1 MKRYLL
7 LTSVV
12 LVSAAVG
19 GAYAAV
25 DCSTPP
31 SCSEL
36 GYDMT
41 ASECGS
47 AAKLKCPFGD
57 GYYCAPKKEESG
69 EADDSPVEASCGNG
83 MIIYDNRKCYNGFPT
98 DRVPMGIVVD
108 ATTSLAA
115 ALDEYNPQSPDS
127 IRRERWGEPGGDTG
141 VGNCVYNPPTRYNE
155 IGGEGIGCTEYTNV
169 TTSCEKLGY
178 CNTYHP
184 WFDQVSDSRYAS
196 VVIQKCYGTVN
207 FADIDV
213 NTFLPS
219 AKELLKIGANM
230 GQIASKFNQ
239 VIIPDIK
246 EHYNVRVD
254 EINTDSYYWTSNEV
268 DANNALAVK
277 LGFAPE
283 KKWKE
288 EIYRYRCFFYYDK
301 ELSSSD
307 FLKMCNFDSCSS

>member
-1 MKRYLL
+1 MKKYLL

-69 EADDSPVEASCGNG
+69 EADDSPVESSCGNG
-83 MIIYDNRKCYNGFPT
+83 MIIYDNRKCYNGFPK
-98 DRVPMGIVVD
+98 DRVPMGIIVD

-115 ALDEYNPQSPDS
+115 ALDEYNPQSPGN
-127 IRRERWGEPGGDTG
+127 IRYERWGLPGGDTG
-141 VGNCVYNPPTRYNE
+141 VGNCVYNTTNGYNE
-155 IGGEGIGCTEYTNV
+155 IGGEGMGCTTIGTITGYCT

-196 VVIQKCYGTVN
+196 DVIQKCYGTVN
-207 FADIDV
+207 FADINSD
-213 NTFLPS
+213 TFLPS
-219 AKELLKIGANM
+219 AKEVQKM
-230 GQIASKFNQ
+230 SQIASKFNQ

-246 EHYNVRVD
+246 EHYNVLVD
-254 EINTDSYYWTSNEV
+254 EINIDSYYWTSNEV
-268 DANNALAVK
+268 DANNALAVNP
-277 LGFAPE
+277 GRGPE

-288 EIYRYRCFFYYDK
+288 EKYQYRCFFYYDK

-307 FLKMCNFDSCSS
+307 YKTMCGFP

>member
-1 MKRYLL
+1 MKKYLL

-36 GYDMT
+36 GY
-41 ASECGS
+41 
-47 AAKLKCPFGD
+47 
-57 GYYCAPKKEESG
+57 CAPKKEESG
-69 EADDSPVEASCGNG
+69 EADDSPVESSCGNG

-98 DRVPMGIVVD
+98 DRVPVGIVID

-115 ALDEYNPQSPDS
+115 ALDEYNPQSPSS
-127 IRRERWGEPGGDTG
+127 IRYERWGLPGGDTG
-141 VGNCVYNPPTRYNE
+141 VGNCVYNTTNGYNE
-155 IGGEGIGCTEYTNV
+155 IGGEGRGCTEYTNV

-219 AKELLKIGANM
+219 AKEVQKM
-230 GQIASKFNQ
+230 RQIASRFNQ

-246 EHYNVRVD
+246 EHYNVLVD

-268 DANNALAVK
+268 DANDALAVK
-277 LGFAPE
+277 LGFGPE

-288 EIYRYRCFFYYDK
+288 EKYQYRCFFYYDK

>member
-1 MKRYLL
+1 MKKYLL

-19 GAYAAV
+19 GACAAV

-69 EADDSPVEASCGNG
+69 EADDSPVESSCGNG

-98 DRVPMGIVVD
+98 NRVPMGIIVD

-115 ALDEYNPQSPDS
+115 ALDEYDPNSS
-127 IRRERWGEPGGDTG
+127 IRLERWGRAGGDTG
-141 VGNCVYNPPTRYNE
+141 VGNCVYNTPNGYNE
-155 IGGEGIGCTEYTNV
+155 IGGEGVGCTQYTNV
-169 TTSCEKLGY
+169 TKSCEKLGY

-184 WFDQVSDSRYAS
+184 WFKDAQASGNVYAS
-196 VVIQKCYGTVN
+196 TVIKKCYGTVN
-207 FADIDV
+207 FADINGD
-213 NTFLPS
+213 TFLPS
-219 AKELLKIGANM
+219 AKEVQKM
-230 GQIASKFNQ
+230 RQIASKFNQ

-246 EHYNVRVD
+246 EHYNVQVN

-277 LGFAPE
+277 LGFGPE
-283 KKWKE
+283 KKSKE
-288 EIYRYRCFFYYDK
+288 ESYQYRCFFYYDK

-307 FLKMCNFDSCSS
+307 FLKMCNFHSCS

>member
-69 EADDSPVEASCGNG
+69 EADDSPVESSCGNG

-98 DRVPMGIVVD
+98 DRVPMGIIVD

-115 ALDEYNPQSPDS
+115 FLTASL
-127 IRRERWGEPGGDTG
+127 GGGDQRSISWG
-141 VGNCVYNPPTRYNE
+141 RAGKDSGLGNCSHNDYFN
-155 IGGEGIGCTEYTNV
+155 IGDEGVGCTEHTNV
-169 TTSCEKLGY
+169 TKSCEKLGY
-178 CNTYHP
+178 CNSHHP
-184 WFDQVSDSRYAS
+184 WLTTQTSSSDPYA
-196 VVIQKCYGTVN
+196 VVNPITRCYGTVN

-219 AKELLKIGANM
+219 AGEVFNMVRLKY
-230 GQIASKFNQ
+230 KFNQ
-239 VIIPDIK
+239 AIADIK
-246 EHYNVRVD
+246 EHYNVPAEELNSD
-254 EINTDSYYWTSNEV
+254 YYWTSNEA
-268 DANNALAVK
+268 DANNALAVNGNTGQIETK
-277 LGFAPE
+277 SKE
-283 KKWKE
+283 KDYE
-288 EIYRYRCFFYYDK
+288 HRCFFYYDK